1 MRVIKDSVIYLIG
14 ELSAKSIPFLM
25 LPYLTRKLGPDG
37 FGELSYY
44 LTWLA
49 LFAIFIGLSQEGAVT
64 RYFYFYGTKGL
75 NNIVNAGY
83 ILNIVTT
90 IVVLVGCL
98 FFKAE
103 IIAYIVIAT
112 AFQSLLNVQLAL
124 RQCQKRPIKYV
135 IIQFLLSILT
145 VVFTVVALEYFSDN
159 LVKYRILSI
168 VFANISTFFIASF
181 LLREGINNGRL
192 TFDRLKIGMA
202 YVASYGFPLILHQSS
217 FFIKGQLD
225 RLFIYEKYS
234 KADLGIYSAGVQ
246 IAAILPMIL
255 MALNKAVVPYYYQ
268 NLKSG
273 VLNVLK
279 LKKYSRISLLF
290 CILPAFVAYIIPVK
304 VYTWV
309 LSDQYSESKYFV
321 VTYLLG
327 YGLNLTYLILVNYFF
342 YFGKNK
348 FISLCSLIS
357 SLLYVGFL
365 IYFSNISL
373 KYIPFAL
380 FLSNVSL
387 VILFYIFMEKQNAD

>member
-83 ILNIVTT
+83 ILNILTT
-90 IVVLVGCL
+90 IVVLVGCW

-145 VVFTVVALEYFSDN
+145 VVFTVAALEHFSDN

-181 LLREGINNGRL
+181 LLREDLNKGRL

-268 NLKSG
+268 ELKS
-273 VLNVLK
+273 NK
-279 LKKYSRISLLF
+279 LDIDVIKKYTILSFLICF
-290 CILPAFVAYIIPVK
+290 LPAVIAYCFPLNI
-304 VYTWV
+304 YTWFFGGG
-309 LSDQYSESKYFV
+309 YSGAKYFV
-321 VTYLLG
+321 VMYLFG
-327 YGLNLTYLILVNYFF
+327 YGLNLPYLILVNYMFF
-342 YFGKNK
+342 YGKNNIIA
-348 FISLCSLIS
+348 FITFIS
-357 SLLYVGFL
+357 SLFYIIFL
-365 IYFSNISL
+365 FVIAEFSIYF
-373 KYIPFAL
+373 IPFAL
-380 FLSNVSL
+380 LFSNL
-387 VILFYIFMEKQNAD
+387 LMVIILWFNMQR